1 MIFDIVDGSILPW
14 SSILASKLKI
24 NIALLLPERTL
35 KDAPQMDIANIVI
48 AVIIIIINHNILWS
62 KEVHDDEHLHKDHHR
77 QTKNSDILS
86 ERTWS

>member
-1 MIFDIVDGSILPW
+1 MDPYCAGREE
-14 SSILASKLKI
+14 ASKLKI

-62 KEVHDDEHLHKDHHR
+62 KEVHDDEHLHKDHH
-77 QTKNSDILS
+77 SDILS